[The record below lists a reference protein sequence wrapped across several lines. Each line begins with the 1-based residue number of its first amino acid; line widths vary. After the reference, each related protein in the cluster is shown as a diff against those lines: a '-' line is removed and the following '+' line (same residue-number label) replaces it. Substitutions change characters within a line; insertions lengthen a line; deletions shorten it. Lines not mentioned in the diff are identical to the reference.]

1 MHSSGTE
8 TIVLALLPK
17 GEISLKIA
25 SAEATAAASTQKKAV
40 CSKARRERGMA
51 ARTTN
56 GQLSAQSRLAQ
67 RYIFVRFRS
76 LII

>member
-40 CSKARRERGMA
+40 CSKARRREHGMA
-51 ARTTN
+51 AEPTN
-56 GQLSAQSRLAQ
+56 GQCT
-67 RYIFVRFRS
+67 
-76 LII
+76 

>member
-51 ARTTN
+51 ARTTS
-56 GQLSAQSRLAQ
+56 GQLSAQ
-67 RYIFVRFRS
+67 RYIFVLFRS
-76 LII
+76 LAI